1 MVVHLAD
8 VRVLDLLVLTAGPVQ
23 VVRALLLR
31 DPVQDEVVRRAR
43 VLLFDRLC
51 KNNHVIIKIFFTNRF
66 GTCGRPVRHDGGLPP
81 HVSEGASH
89 HLGVHG
95 KGPLL
100 STSAARTLLK
110 G

>member
-8 VRVLDLLVLTAGPVQ
+8 VGVLDLLVLTAGPVQ

-51 KNNHVIIKIFFTNRF
+51 KNSHVIIKIFFMFSKYLQDDYKNILHF
-66 GTCGRPVRHDGGLPP
+66 P
-81 HVSEGASH
+81 
-89 HLGVHG
+89 
-95 KGPLL
+95 
-100 STSAARTLLK
+100 
-110 G
+110 